1 MRQGEEHELAE
12 CAPFQPTTGERL
24 QSLGH
29 GVQEE
34 QPRHCRER
42 EEERTDVGPNHVAG
56 EDSHANIERW
66 SGSGSRFERGFLPDY
81 VPSGPAGPHPGFTPV
96 RFCPCRFERASRAGR
111 RTPGPLVRMA
121 GAAVLWMLFSG
132 AGAAGGVAE
141 TAAQLVPPF
150 PGDTLGVASPL
161 SDLAVRFGAR
171 GEFGGDW
178 TLFRPCDA
186 SIGLSCAPGLL
197 PQLQP
202 DIRVDL
208 VAEGSVAGRIFV
220 NVDFDQSRE
229 FSGSNR
235 FQFYYRGLAGEAL
248 QRVEVGDITFALPE
262 SRFLTRGIPVGNF
275 GALVSGEVGGVEVQT
290 VFAQQQGARR
300 SREFRLVGGTAEAGV
315 IYRDTLVLDDA
326 EYVRG
331 QFFFLA
337 DPSEIDG
344 APHLDVLALRPENA
358 PSSVG
363 PGSAPIQ
370 LYRMERDPVV
380 RQQVEGYIQAD
391 AVAGTGTDV
400 VRESGWFRYLVEG
413 EDYYLH
419 PSGLWVALR
428 APLRPGDALAVTYI
442 ARSGEV
448 VGDYNPEVLHNAGQ
462 IPTLRLLRST
472 QAQHQP
478 RRATWDQEM
487 RQFYRVSGS
496 DDVDPFSL
504 EVSIS
509 LGEVSGGRTFG
520 WTRDRRPISFLRLFG
535 IDEQSPAERV
545 DRAAVF
551 QPARE
556 EFDPPGLYGTFLVF
570 PTLRPFLEP
579 PPVPSEGLTAEG
591 VAGILGEDVNRRIYE
606 SLDPFDRE
614 AGGLYRL
621 NVTAEIR
628 SSGVTS
634 VVTLGAFGL
643 RPGSER
649 IFLGDRLLQP
659 FSDYVIEYQS
669 GVVTLL
675 QPELLLR
682 RSSSNVLRVSWEEA
696 AVFRQAPTSMVGLSA
711 RVPLSDRGQIDL
723 VGLYQV
729 ERELVNRPRFGAEPG
744 ALGMVGARS
753 TLDVALP
760 AVDRFLSRILGAEH
774 DGSPAALR
782 FDSELAVSLPDPNRS
797 GDAYLD
803 DFNAVDERSVSL
815 LTQGWHRGSAPDF
828 RTGAEDRLPLLLDE
842 HSAAAL
848 VWQHNW
854 VERDPAGDSVG
865 VFEGYFPAD
874 LDRQIN
880 VAGTQTREAGLR
892 LTFAG
897 GSGPATVAPQ
907 WRSVT
912 TLLSATGA
920 DLTYTEYLDFYVAE
934 GDSLTLIIDLGLVSE
949 DAFFIDGQGRTSG
962 LHPITGDPWGL
973 GVLDQEGDPLRGEIW
988 SPSLDALGMWVES
1001 CRAEP
1006 GRVYTPGDPDANC
1019 TRGNGRRDTE
1029 DLNGN
1034 GVLDTTERHVRYVV
1048 RLDGSSPYLAR
1059 TRQGTGTAF
1068 RLFRVPLRG
1077 PHAIFPAGSF
1087 TEADWR
1093 AVQFLRVTVA
1103 GRQPS
1108 RLTLA
1113 RMRLVGSRWLK
1124 RGGEGVL
1131 EGVAGDRLSLGGSLQ
1146 VSPVSSVTDGQA
1158 YQPPPGVL
1166 ERLDDPTSV
1175 VGGRGIE
1182 LSERSLRLR
1191 YDEVGP
1197 GDRAEVYF
1205 RFLQRPR
1212 NFLSYGELRLWAV
1225 AREGSWGVG
1234 GRSDF
1239 FVKIGSDPE
1248 NVYLYRVPLDPAPN
1262 SAGVR
1267 PQDWLPE
1274 HVIRFE
1280 VWTELRREAERE
1292 LLENPRLPGAPPVEI
1307 WSADSTYAVILSDR
1321 ARAPNLA
1328 AVREISIGIW
1338 NRDDAS
1344 SSGEVWV
1351 NELRL
1356 GGGVRAPGT
1365 AQYVNVEL
1373 DGGALFQGRV
1383 DYSGQGARFQQLGD
1397 QPTFQSDAEVSLSG
1411 TLQLGST
1418 LPPGWGWDLPLA
1430 VSFRRS
1436 GRDPYFLE
1444 GTDLRA
1450 LELPDVRT
1458 SGFGETRLSLAFRP
1472 EGSTGVGLVDLL
1484 LSGLDARL
1492 AAARSSGSSLTTET
1506 RASEL
1511 SGIVGYEWRPAARSF
1526 PLIPPFL
1533 EPIARVFIPGVW
1545 MNSLLQTG
1553 FRWTPEE
1560 VSVRT
1565 GMHRRSLEV
1574 DRFDGI
1580 LTTPVADPLGTG
1592 RAPEA
1597 WFENRARVAL
1607 RPLTGFGAS
1616 VEVATVRD
1624 VLDPDDG
1631 VRDRR
1636 VRDLVEAERGTL
1648 LGLGIGWE
1656 TRRELVGRVSIQPR
1670 LPEWLRG
1677 DLGIQTRYR
1686 DERDPAL
1693 VGFDAAGDSVP
1704 ILLRN
1709 AGAERDVRAS
1719 LTFFPEAFV
1728 AALGRSPNPD
1738 ADPAATNWIARVAR
1752 SVSPLTMSLQN
1763 GVTSRF
1769 HREAVDPGAAFQL
1782 GWGGSG
1788 SFQTLDDVQAT
1799 SLVDRRSRS
1808 AATGLRL
1815 PATVFVNVN
1824 YQTTHAEALDRRTG
1838 RRTRLGIWPDI
1849 RVGVGD
1855 LPLPGS
1861 LRPVVRTV
1869 GFSAGI
1875 QRTRQ
1880 ATSYAGGAL
1889 QRRGRE
1895 DHQIPMD
1902 FSVEWVGG
1910 IITRYRGQVGW
1921 GTGTD
1926 PTGATERSLVDHGV
1940 SVETRLGPRGGFG
1953 RQVEEP
1959 LRFALALEHSTL
1971 VECRAPAGRDECVDF
1986 IDQLSRGVSLS
1997 VDTWVSGIEVGGRA
2011 SLVERRTFT
2020 GIQAGF
2026 TQFQLGVWGRLV
2038 FEAGPVG
2045 RLGGRRDPF

>member
-1 MRQGEEHELAE
+1 VSFRP
-12 CAPFQPTTGERL
+12 CRVD
-24 QSLGH
+24 S
-29 GVQEE
+29 
-34 QPRHCRER
+34 PRGAWSRPPGR
-42 EEERTDVGPNHVAG
+42 RIPGARAFVHVAG
-56 EDSHANIERW
+56 AI
-66 SGSGSRFERGFLPDY
+66 GLFL
-81 VPSGPAGPHPGFTPV
+81 
-96 RFCPCRFERASRAGR
+96 
-111 RTPGPLVRMA
+111 LI
-121 GAAVLWMLFSG
+121 SG
-132 AGAAGGVAE
+132 ARHGV
-141 TAAQLVPPF
+141 TAQLVPAV
-150 PGDTLGVASPL
+150 GADTLRVAAPL

-202 DIRVDL
+202 DVRVDL
-208 VAEGSVAGRIFV
+208 LAEGSVAGRLFV
-220 NVDFDQSRE
+220 NVDYDQNRE
-229 FSGSNR
+229 FSGANR
-235 FQFYYRGLAGEAL
+235 FQFYYQGLPGEAL
-248 QRVEVGDITFALPE
+248 RRVEVGDVTFALPE
-262 SRFLTRGIPVGNF
+262 TRFLTRGIPVGNF
-275 GALVSGEVGGVEVQT
+275 GALVSAEVGGVEVQT
-290 VFAQQQGARR
+290 VVAQQQGARR
-300 SREFRLVGGTAEAGV
+300 AREFRLAGGAADAGV

-337 DPSEIDG
+337 EPSALEG
-344 APHLDVLALRPENA
+344 APHLDVLALRPEDA
-358 PSSVG
+358 PASVG

-391 AVAGTGTDV
+391 AVAGTGSDV

-442 ARSGEV
+442 TRSGDV
-448 VGDYNPEVLHNAGQ
+448 VGDYNPEVIHNAGQ
-462 IPTLRLLRST
+462 IPNLRLLRST

-478 RRATWDQEM
+478 GRATWDQEM

-535 IDEQSPAERV
+535 IDEQAPAERV

-556 EFDPPGLYGTFLVF
+556 AFDSPGLFGTFLVF

-579 PPVPSEGLTAEG
+579 PPVPSEGLTAEE
-591 VAGILGEDVNRRIYE
+591 VAAVLGEDINRRIYE
-606 SLDPFDRE
+606 ALDPFDRE

-621 NVTAEIR
+621 NLTAEIR

-634 VVTLGAFGL
+634 VVTLGAFGI
-643 RPGSER
+643 REGSER
-649 IFLGDRLLQP
+649 IFLGERLLQP

-711 RVPLSDRGQIDL
+711 RVPLTDRGRIDL

-729 ERELVNRPRFGAEPG
+729 EREMVNRPRFGAEPG

-760 AVDRFLSRILGAEH
+760 AVDRFLSRVLGPENG
-774 DGSPAALR
+774 GSAAALR
-782 FDSELAVSLPDPNRS
+782 FDGELAVSLPDPNRS

-803 DFNAVDERSVSL
+803 DFNSADERSVSL
-815 LTQGWHRGSAPDF
+815 LTQGWHLGSAPDF
-828 RTGAEDRLPLLLDE
+828 RTGAEDRLPQLLGE
-842 HSAAAL
+842 HSAASL
-848 VWQHNW
+848 VWQHTW
-854 VERDPAGDSVG
+854 VERDPAGDSIG

-892 LTFAG
+892 MTFAG
-897 GSGPATVAPQ
+897 GSGPPAAAPL

-949 DAFFIDGQGRTSG
+949 DAFFIDGEGRTSG
-962 LHPITGDPWGL
+962 LHPISGDPWGL

-988 SPSLDALGMWVES
+988 SPNLDALGMWVET

-1006 GRVYTPGDPDANC
+1006 GRIYNAGDPNANC

-1048 RLDGSSPYLAR
+1048 KLDGSSPFLAR

-1103 GRQPS
+1103 GGHPS

-1124 RGGEGVL
+1124 RGGDGVL
-1131 EGVAGDRLSLGGSLQ
+1131 EGIAGDWPSPGGSLQ
-1146 VSPVSSVTDGQA
+1146 VSPVSTVTEGQA

-1166 ERLDDPTSV
+1166 ERLDDPTSA

-1182 LSERSLRLR
+1182 VSERSLRLR
-1191 YDEVGP
+1191 YDDVGA

-1212 NFLSYGELRLWAV
+1212 NFLSYGQLRLWAV
-1225 AREGSWGVG
+1225 AREGGRGVG
-1234 GRSDF
+1234 EPTDF
-1239 FVKIGSDPE
+1239 FLKVGSDPE
-1248 NVYLYRVPLDPAPN
+1248 NVYLYRAPLPPAPN
-1262 SAGVR
+1262 AAGVR

-1280 VWTELRREAERE
+1280 VWTELRREAERL
-1292 LLENPRLPGAPPVEI
+1292 LLENPRPPGAPPVEV
-1307 WSADSTYAVILSDR
+1307 WSADSTYAVILNDR

-1328 AVREISIGIW
+1328 AVREISIGVW
-1338 NRDDAS
+1338 NRGAS
-1344 SSGEVWV
+1344 PSSGEVWV

-1356 GGGVRAPGT
+1356 GGGIRAPGT
-1365 AQYVNVEL
+1365 AQYLNLEL
-1373 DGGALFQGRV
+1373 DGGALFQGRI
-1383 DYSGQGARFQQLGD
+1383 DYSGQGARFQQLED

-1411 TLQLGST
+1411 TLQLGAT
-1418 LPPGWGWDLPLA
+1418 VPDGWGWDLPLA
-1430 VSFRRS
+1430 VSHRRS
-1436 GRDPYFLE
+1436 DRDPYFLE
-1444 GTDLRA
+1444 GTDLLA
-1450 LELPDVRT
+1450 LELPGVRT
-1458 SGFGETRLSLAFRP
+1458 SGFQETRLSLAFRP
-1472 EGSTGVGLVDLL
+1472 EGRTAVGLVDLL
-1484 LSGLDARL
+1484 FSGLDARL
-1492 AAARSSGSSLTTET
+1492 SLARSAGSSLTTET
-1506 RASEL
+1506 RASEV
-1511 SGIVGYEWRPAARSF
+1511 SGIVGYGWRPAARSF
-1526 PLIPPFL
+1526 PLIPPIL

-1545 MNSLLQTG
+1545 MNSLLQTSV
-1553 FRWTPEE
+1553 RWTPEE
-1560 VSVRT
+1560 VTVRT
-1565 GMHRRSLEV
+1565 GLHRRSLEV

-1580 LTTPVADPLGTG
+1580 LASPGSDPLGTG

-1597 WFENRARVAL
+1597 WFENRARVAV
-1607 RPLTGFGAS
+1607 RPMTGFGAS
-1616 VEVATVRD
+1616 MEIVTVRD
-1624 VLDPDDG
+1624 VLDPEDG
-1631 VRDRR
+1631 VRDAR
-1636 VRDLVEAERGTL
+1636 VRELVEAERGSL
-1648 LGLGIGWE
+1648 LGQGIGWE

-1693 VGFDAAGDSVP
+1693 ISFEAAGDSVP
-1704 ILLRN
+1704 VLLRN
-1709 AGAERDVRAS
+1709 AGAERDMRAS
-1719 LTFFPEAFV
+1719 LTFFPEAFA
-1728 AALGRSPNPD
+1728 AALGMSLAPAGSVPD
-1738 ADPAATNWIARVAR
+1738 GEARAGSRIARAAR
-1752 SVSPLTMSLQN
+1752 SVSPLTVSLQN
-1763 GVTSRF
+1763 GITSRF

-1788 SFQTLDDVQAT
+1788 NFQNLDEIQAT
-1799 SLVDRRSRS
+1799 SVVDRRSRS

-1815 PATVFVNVN
+1815 PASVFVNVN
-1824 YQTTHAEALDRRTG
+1824 YQSTHAEALDRRTD
-1838 RRTRLGIWPDI
+1838 RRTRLGTWPDI
-1849 RVGVGD
+1849 RIGVGD

-1861 LRPVVRTV
+1861 WRPVLTRV

-1880 ATSYAGGAL
+1880 ATSYAGGTL

-1895 DHQIPMD
+1895 DHRVPMEL
-1902 FSVEWVGG
+1902 SVEWMGG
-1910 IITRYRGQVGW
+1910 IVTRYRGQIGW

-1940 SVETRLGPRGGFG
+1940 SVETRLVPRGGFG
-1953 RQVEEP
+1953 QPVEEP
-1959 LRFALALEHSTL
+1959 LRFALTLEHSAL

-1997 VDTWVSGIEVGGRA
+1997 IDTWVSGVEVGGRA
-2011 SLVERRTFT
+2011 SLVERRSFT

-2045 RLGGRRDPF
+2045 RLGGRRDLF